1 VLSGPSI
8 LTEVESD
15 TLIKV
20 ILYGTGEVY
29 RVIELETWSLL
40 HVWYLSVKRMTRTT
54 YSRLCGSPNLT
65 QDGDCWVCVS
75 NRVLH
80 QI

>member
-1 VLSGPSI
+1 VLSGPGV

-20 ILYGTGEVY
+20 ILCGTGEVD
-29 RVIELETWSLL
+29 RMIELETWLLL

-54 YSRLCGSPNLT
+54 YSRLCGSPNLS
-65 QDGDCWVCVS
+65 QDGDCWV
-75 NRVLH
+75 
-80 QI
+80 